1 MAASAG
7 FSSGGCAKF
16 KVDSYTGSRPSAGR
30 QLCSSFG
37 ARCRI
42 YSKGMHHSDNSSSAP
57 FDLAGQTAI
66 VTGAATGIGEAIAQ
80 RLAAAGAT
88 IVVVDL
94 DLAGAEQ
101 VAAALGGGSFA
112 IEADVTQAA
121 SVQAAAEEAIRRTGR
136 IDILVNNAGI
146 AGRAAPI
153 WEQTDEDW
161 QRNIAVNLTG
171 VFNFCRAVV
180 PHMRARGYGRIVNI
194 ASIAGKEG
202 NPRMTPY
209 SATKAGVIGLT
220 KSLGKELAT
229 DGICVN
235 AVAPAV
241 VQTRILDQLTQEQ
254 ISYMTDKIPMRRTG
268 RPQ

>member
-1 MAASAG
+1 
-7 FSSGGCAKF
+7 
-16 KVDSYTGSRPSAGR
+16 
-30 QLCSSFG
+30 
-37 ARCRI
+37 
-42 YSKGMHHSDNSSSAP
+42 MHHGDNSSSAP
-57 FDLAGQTAI
+57 FDLTGQTAV

-88 IVVVDL
+88 IAVVDL
-94 DLAGAEQ
+94 DLAGAER
-101 VAAALGGGSFA
+101 VAAALGGSSFA
-112 IEADVTQAA
+112 IDADVTQAA
-121 SVQAAAEEAIRRTGR
+121 SVKAAAEETIRRTGR

-202 NPRMTPY
+202 NPRMIPY

-241 VQTRILDQLTQEQ
+241 VHTRILDQLTPEQ

-268 RPQ
+268 KPQEIAAVVHFLASPDCSFVTAQCYDASGGRATY